1 MTNTSPVQR
10 VGVLGAGTMG
20 IGVSHAFAAAG
31 LPVVLLDTHS
41 EVLERA
47 RTVIETNARLYA
59 MIDRSQAVVSPAG
72 LLETITFTT
81 DLTSLSDVD
90 FVVENVTE
98 NWDIKE
104 ALYREL
110 DRVCPDHCVF
120 GVNTS
125 AVPITKMASVTA
137 RPDRV
142 VGTHLMNPVPL
153 KPLVEVI
160 RGFHTSEETVDLT
173 TDLFRRIGKDSVVIE
188 DSPGFVTNRVAM
200 ITVNEAIF
208 LLSEGISTAPDID
221 RLFRQCLGHQ
231 MGPLETADLIGLDT
245 VLYSLEVLLDNFDD
259 PKFRPAPLLRKLVA
273 AGRLGRKSGHGFYSY
288 EPATAGSPT
297 GVSA

>member
-1 MTNTSPVQR
+1 MTETSQIRR

-20 IGVSHAFAAAG
+20 IGGAHAFAAAG
-31 LPVVLLDTHS
+31 LSVVLVDTTDAA
-41 EVLERA
+41 LARA
-47 RTVIETNARLYA
+47 RELIAENARLYA
-59 MIDRSQAVVSPAG
+59 MLDRKLAG
-72 LLETITFTT
+72 STPDEV
-81 DLTSLSDVD
+81 LSRIEFRTGLDGLADAD

-104 ALYREL
+104 KLYREM
-110 DRVCPDHCVF
+110 DAVAPEHCVF

-125 AVPITKMASVTA
+125 AIPITKMASVTG

-153 KPLVEVI
+153 KKLVEVI
-160 RGFHTSEETVDLT
+160 RGFHTSPETIELT
-173 TDLFRRIGKDSVVIE
+173 RELFKTIGQDIVVVE
-188 DSPGFVTNRVAM
+188 DSSGFVTNRVAM
-200 ITVNEAIF
+200 LSVNEAI
-208 LLSEGISTAPDID
+208 LLLQDNVAQAGDID

-245 VLYSLEVLLDNFDD
+245 VMYSLEVLLDNFNDS
-259 PKFRPAPLLRKLVA
+259 KFAPAPLLRKLVA

-288 EPATAGSPT
+288 EPASAGNKA
-297 GVSA
+297 GA

>member
-1 MTNTSPVQR
+1 MTETSTIQR

-31 LPVVLLDTHS
+31 LPVVLVDTTTEALD
-41 EVLERA
+41 RA
-47 RTVIETNARLYA
+47 RNTIEANVRLYT
-59 MIDRSQAVVSPAG
+59 MIDRTQAAVSPKSVLDA
-72 LLETITFTT
+72 ITFTT
-81 DLTSLSDVD
+81 ELDGLSDVD

-110 DRVCPDHCVF
+110 DRICPQHCVF

-125 AVPITKMASVTA
+125 AIPITKMASVTSRA
-137 RPDRV
+137 ERV
-142 VGTHLMNPVPL
+142 IGTHFMNPVPL

-160 RGFHTSEETVDLT
+160 RGFHTTPETVDLT
-173 TDLFRRIGKDSVVIE
+173 TGLFRRIGKDSVVVE
-188 DSPGFVTNRVAM
+188 DSSGFVTNRVAM

-208 LLSEGISTAPDID
+208 LLSEGVSTAPDID

-245 VLYSLEVLLDNFDD
+245 VLYSLDVLLDNFDD

-288 EPATAGSPT
+288 EPATSGSTT
-297 GVSA
+297 GVSS

>member
-1 MTNTSPVQR
+1 MTETSTIQR

-31 LPVVLLDTHS
+31 LPVVLVDTTTEALD
-41 EVLERA
+41 RA
-47 RTVIETNARLYA
+47 RNTIEANVRLYT
-59 MIDRSQAVVSPAG
+59 MIDRTQAAASPKTVLDA
-72 LLETITFTT
+72 ITFTT
-81 DLTSLSDVD
+81 ELDGLSDVD

-104 ALYREL
+104 ALYREI
-110 DRVCPDHCVF
+110 DRICPQHCVF

-125 AVPITKMASVTA
+125 AIPITKMASVTSRA
-137 RPDRV
+137 EQV
-142 VGTHLMNPVPL
+142 IGTHFMNPVPL

-160 RGFHTSEETVDLT
+160 RGFHTTPETVDLT
-173 TDLFRRIGKDSVVIE
+173 TGLFSRIGKDSVVVE
-188 DSPGFVTNRVAM
+188 DSSGFVTNRVAM

-208 LLSEGISTAPDID
+208 LLSEGVSTAPDID

-245 VLYSLEVLLDNFDD
+245 VLYSLDVLLDNFDD

-288 EPATAGSPT
+288 EPATTGSTT
-297 GVSA
+297 GVSS